1 MNIEQEFIFI
11 LQALNDAID
20 MIENGEKDYFSKQL
34 LLLFLEAVA
43 AFRKSCTCFLEK
55 Q

>member
-20 MIENGEKDYFSKQL
+20 MRENGEKDYFSKKL
-34 LLLFLEAVA
+34 LLLFLKAVA